1 MTTSSYKDVNFSRQE
16 DLELITGAGKYTAD
30 YYYPGMLH
38 MHVIR
43 SAYPNAK
50 ITKIDLS
57 RVLEAPGVKWVMT
70 SKEIEQYG
78 GKDIPNALA
87 VMTRSKEPQKV
98 VKMPVLARD
107 WVHFVG
113 QPIAFVIAESAL
125 LAQDAAELADIEFEP
140 FPAVPDMATALAPG
154 APQIHPSVPGNLSA
168 DFESGD
174 QAKVSEAFAKA
185 AFISKLKIKSQRL
198 VGHPMEPRA
207 VVAKYD
213 QENDR
218 YRIHTP
224 TQGILG
230 MQNYLTQ
237 TTGIPA
243 DKLDVDIKNVGGSF
257 GLRTGAYS
265 EHVGVLIASKV
276 LGHPIKWVGTRSEVF
291 LSDWQGRALTLEGSI
306 ALDESGKILAIQFHD
321 QVDLGAYNA
330 YMSTFI
336 GTRNLSI
343 TMGGVYDVP
352 ALYMRSDL
360 VFTNTVPTSSY
371 RGAGRPDIAY
381 AIERLV
387 DFAAR
392 EHHFDPIELRRKN
405 FIKPE
410 AFPYKTA
417 IGTNYDFCDFEQVL
431 SRALELS
438 EYDSFPARRA
448 QSKSKGLLRG
458 IGLST
463 YLEASGA
470 GTAQK
475 DQVEGKFS
483 AQALLTIYG
492 VTGASGQGH
501 ATSFAQIVQNE
512 LGLPT
517 SSVDYLASI
526 PGKVLVGN
534 GTGGS
539 RTLYGAGSAI
549 KDLCSK
555 LRALIKTVHA
565 QKTHCSEDAI
575 AFANGLWSLPMPL
588 AGAEPTKREFTT
600 LELLRTFS
608 AQELSALTA
617 VGEASSGATFPNGC
631 HVAEVEI
638 NPATGESTVARYLAV
653 DELGRIISPHLVR
666 GQVHGGVVQGLG
678 QAFLEEVVYDEQAQL
693 ITGSFMDY
701 AMPRADSMM
710 NLTNE
715 TVELGTSLNLLGSK
729 GVGESGC
736 TGSLPALANA
746 VMDALSPYG
755 IDQMDMPFTP
765 LKVWTAIN
773 AASGKH

>member
-1 MTTSSYKDVNFSRQE
+1 MSNTVNAEVNFSRQE
-16 DLELITGAGKYTAD
+16 DLELITGAGKYTGD
-30 YYYPGMLH
+30 YYYPDMLH

-43 SAYPNAK
+43 SVHPHAK
-50 ITKIDLS
+50 ITKLDLTQ
-57 RVLEAPGVKWVMT
+57 VANAPGVKWVMT
-70 SKEIEQYG
+70 AREIDEHG
-78 GKDIPNALA
+78 GKDLPNALA
-87 VMTRSKEPQKV
+87 VTSRSSEPQKL

-113 QPIAFVIAESAL
+113 QPIAFVIADTAL
-125 LAQDAAELADIEFEP
+125 LAQDAAELADIEFDTL
-140 FPAVPDMATALAPG
+140 PAVSDITNALKPG
-154 APQIHPSVPGNLSA
+154 ATQIHPSVPGNLSA

-174 QAKVSEAFAKA
+174 AKAVEAAFATA
-185 AFISKLKIKSQRL
+185 AHVSRLKIKSQRL

-213 QENDR
+213 QLADK

-237 TTGIPA
+237 TTGLNA
-243 DKLDVDIKNVGGSF
+243 DQIDVDIKNVGGSF
-257 GLRTGAYS
+257 GLRGGPYS
-265 EHVGVLIASKV
+265 EHIGVLIAAKF
-276 LGHPIKWVGTRSEVF
+276 LGRPIKWVGTRSEVF
-291 LSDWQGRALTLEGSI
+291 LSDWQGRGLTLDGSI
-306 ALDESGKILAIQFHD
+306 ALDQEGKILAIKFHD

-330 YMSTFI
+330 FMSTFI

-343 TMGGVYDVP
+343 TMGGVYKVP

-360 VFTNTVPTSSY
+360 VFTNAVPTSAY

-387 DFAAR
+387 DFAAH
-392 EHHFDPIELRRKN
+392 EHHFDLIEIRRKN

-410 AFPYKTA
+410 EFPFKTA
-417 IGTNYDFCDFEQVL
+417 NGTTYDFCDFEKVL
-431 SRALELS
+431 SQALTTSDYKGFASRREGS
-438 EYDSFPARRA
+438 KAR
-448 QSKSKGLLRG
+448 GMLRG
-458 IGLST
+458 LGLAT

-470 GTAQK
+470 GTVQK
-475 DQVEGKFS
+475 DQVEGRFNEHS
-483 AQALLTIYG
+483 VLTIYG
-492 VTGASGQGH
+492 LTGASGQGH

-526 PGKVLVGN
+526 PGKKLIGN

-539 RTLYGAGSAI
+539 RSLYGAGSAI
-549 KDLCSK
+549 KDLCARLREQITDQVAKKLDCDKDAIQFCDGQWTIPEKGASAVKANVSTLDILRFIETSK
-555 LRALIKTVHA
+555 LGELN
-565 QKTHCSEDAI
+565 AI
-575 AFANGLWSLPMPL
+575 
-588 AGAEPTKREFTT
+588 
-600 LELLRTFS
+600 
-608 AQELSALTA
+608 
-617 VGEASSGATFPNGC
+617 GEASSGATFPNGC
-631 HVAEVEI
+631 HIAEVEV
-638 NPATGESTVARYLAV
+638 NPDTGETTVVRYTAV

-678 QAFLEEVVYDEQAQL
+678 QAFLEEVVYDEQGQL

-701 AMPRADSMM
+701 AMPRADSLMH
-710 NLTNE
+710 LDNE
-715 TVELGTSLNLLGSK
+715 TVELSTSLNLLGSK

-746 VMDALSPYG
+746 LMDALTPYG
-755 IDQMDMPFTP
+755 ITQMDMPFTP
-765 LKVWTAIN
+765 VKVWTAIHE
-773 AASGKH
+773 AGKPKH